1 MVYCRKK
8 TRRCFMKK
16 RRLFLAAAA
25 LSVFLV
31 GGCQSRG
38 EEEKP
43 IEAMYIEKG
52 DDFQIFVDTSTD
64 VLFDAYIPEGTEEL
78 TTGDL
83 VKIYGDGIML
93 ESYPGQYP
101 GVTRIVVTKQG
112 TEEDAEK
119 YESLVDEVYQ
129 EPDPSEPPYL
139 NLEYRTKE
147 AVVSAVADRGGYT
160 WSYTDE
166 NGEDQEVA
174 VDAAFVLEWDTLN
187 DIRLNEKTDVLLYFS
202 REAKDVSVIRYEPS
216 LKKQSTEETEENDE
230 PEGELIK
237 VSEEEDEN
245 GKKQFILKD
254 LLDKGIYLVKAE
266 FDQGTVEYGF
276 EVKKSA
282 KSS

>member
-1 MVYCRKK
+1 
-8 TRRCFMKK
+8 MKK

-101 GVTRIVVTKQG
+101 GVTRIVVTKQERKRMRKSMRAWW
-112 TEEDAEK
+112 TR
-119 YESLVDEVYQ
+119 SIRSRIL
-129 EPDPSEPPYL
+129 L
-139 NLEYRTKE
+139 NHP
-147 AVVSAVADRGGYT
+147 
-160 WSYTDE
+160 
-166 NGEDQEVA
+166 
-174 VDAAFVLEWDTLN
+174 
-187 DIRLNEKTDVLLYFS
+187 I
-202 REAKDVSVIRYEPS
+202 
-216 LKKQSTEETEENDE
+216 
-230 PEGELIK
+230 
-237 VSEEEDEN
+237 
-245 GKKQFILKD
+245 
-254 LLDKGIYLVKAE
+254 
-266 FDQGTVEYGF
+266 
-276 EVKKSA
+276 
-282 KSS
+282 

>member
-1 MVYCRKK
+1 
-8 TRRCFMKK
+8 MKK

-129 EPDPSEPPYL
+129 EPDPSCDLDYIP
-139 NLEYRTKE
+139 NE
-147 AVVSAVADRGGYT
+147 ARKSKVSLALSTSLGFGGH
-160 WSYTDE
+160 
-166 NGEDQEVA
+166 NA
-174 VDAAFVLEWDTLN
+174 CLAFRPV
-187 DIRLNEKTDVLLYFS
+187 
-202 REAKDVSVIRYEPS
+202 REA
-216 LKKQSTEETEENDE
+216 
-230 PEGELIK
+230 
-237 VSEEEDEN
+237 
-245 GKKQFILKD
+245 
-254 LLDKGIYLVKAE
+254 
-266 FDQGTVEYGF
+266 
-276 EVKKSA
+276 A
-282 KSS
+282 K

>member
-1 MVYCRKK
+1 
-8 TRRCFMKK
+8 MKK

-119 YESLVDEVYQ
+119 YESLVDEVY
-129 EPDPSEPPYL
+129 L

-230 PEGELIK
+230 PESELIK

-254 LLDKGIYLVKAE
+254 LLDEGIYLVTAE

-276 EVKKSA
+276 EVKKNA

>member
-1 MVYCRKK
+1 
-8 TRRCFMKK
+8 MKK

-119 YESLVDEVYQ
+119 YESLVTR
-129 EPDPSEPPYL
+129 S
-139 NLEYRTKE
+139 
-147 AVVSAVADRGGYT
+147 
-160 WSYTDE
+160 
-166 NGEDQEVA
+166 
-174 VDAAFVLEWDTLN
+174 
-187 DIRLNEKTDVLLYFS
+187 IRS
-202 REAKDVSVIRYEPS
+202 R
-216 LKKQSTEETEENDE
+216 
-230 PEGELIK
+230 
-237 VSEEEDEN
+237 
-245 GKKQFILKD
+245 ILRNHP
-254 LLDKGIYLVKAE
+254 I
-266 FDQGTVEYGF
+266 
-276 EVKKSA
+276 
-282 KSS
+282 

>member
-1 MVYCRKK
+1 
-8 TRRCFMKK
+8 
-16 RRLFLAAAA
+16 
-25 LSVFLV
+25 
-31 GGCQSRG
+31 
-38 EEEKP
+38 
-43 IEAMYIEKG
+43 
-52 DDFQIFVDTSTD
+52 
-64 VLFDAYIPEGTEEL
+64 
-78 TTGDL
+78 
-83 VKIYGDGIML
+83 ML

-166 NGEDQEVA
+166 NGEDQEVS

-230 PEGELIK
+230 PESELIK

-254 LLDKGIYLVKAE
+254 LLDKAFIL
-266 FDQGTVEYGF
+266 
-276 EVKKSA
+276 
-282 KSS
+282 

>member
-1 MVYCRKK
+1 
-8 TRRCFMKK
+8 MKK

-166 NGEDQEVA
+166 NGEWIETERTKTVYLKNGKEIPEREEI
-174 VDAAFVLEWDTLN
+174 DAILHHTYDEKKEIKFMV
-187 DIRLNEKTDVLLYFS
+187 NEGDMSNYWTATAANAIKPLMDMIVMATDNLT
-202 REAKDVSVIRYEPS
+202 EKDVVW
-216 LKKQSTEETEENDE
+216 D
-230 PEGELIK
+230 G
-237 VSEEEDEN
+237 D
-245 GKKQFILKD
+245 
-254 LLDKGIYLVKAE
+254 
-266 FDQGTVEYGF
+266 
-276 EVKKSA
+276 
-282 KSS
+282 

>member
-1 MVYCRKK
+1 
-8 TRRCFMKK
+8 MKK
-16 RRLFLAAAA
+16 RRLFLARQRSPSFSWAAVRA
-25 LSVFLV
+25 AGKRKSP
-31 GGCQSRG
+31 SRPCTL
-38 EEEKP
+38 KK
-43 IEAMYIEKG
+43 A

-230 PEGELIK
+230 PESELIK

-254 LLDKGIYLVKAE
+254 LLDKGIYLVTAE

-276 EVKKSA
+276 EVKKNA

>member
-1 MVYCRKK
+1 
-8 TRRCFMKK
+8 MKK

-52 DDFQIFVDTSTD
+52 DDFQIFV
-64 VLFDAYIPEGTEEL
+64 DAYIPEGTEEL

-166 NGEDQEVA
+166 NGEDQEVS

-230 PEGELIK
+230 PESELIK

-254 LLDKGIYLVKAE
+254 LLDKGIYLVTAE
-266 FDQGTVEYGF
+266 FDQGTVE
-276 EVKKSA
+276 
-282 KSS
+282 

>member
-1 MVYCRKK
+1 
-8 TRRCFMKK
+8 MKK

-52 DDFQIFVDTSTD
+52 DDFQIFVDTSTG
-64 VLFDAYIPEGTEEL
+64 VLFDASIPEGTEEL

-237 VSEEEDEN
+237 VSEEENEN

-254 LLDKGIYLVKAE
+254 LLDKGIYLVTAE

-282 KSS
+282 KAS